1 MEQIDFKLTKHNIN
15 NFVQKLH
22 ELDPEK
28 IWHITVKPFKYNR
41 SKSQNDYYWSM
52 LDGFTKHMESG
63 GYVTQRD
70 DWHEYFKNRYLSE
83 DKVIGKTTFKKVN
96 STTKL
101 NEKEFAEYIKQIQGF
116 VEKYGFMYD

>member
-1 MEQIDFKLTKHNIN
+1 MDKVEFKLTKNNIN
-15 NFVQKLH
+15 SLIQKLQK
-22 ELDPEK
+22 LDTEK
-28 IWHITVKPFKYNR
+28 IWHITVKPFEYNR

-63 GYVTQRD
+63 GYVTLRD

-83 DKVIGKTTFKKVN
+83 EKVLGNATFKKVN

-101 NEKEFAEYIKQIQGF
+101 NEKEFAEYIKKIQSF
-116 VEKYGFMYD
+116 VEKYGFNYD